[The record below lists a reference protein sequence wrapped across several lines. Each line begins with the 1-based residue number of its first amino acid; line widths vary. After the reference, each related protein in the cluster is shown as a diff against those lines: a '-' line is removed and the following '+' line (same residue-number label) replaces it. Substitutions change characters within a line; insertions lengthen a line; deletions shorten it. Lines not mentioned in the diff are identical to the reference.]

1 MGRAEDR
8 KRKKYISKKLT
19 QKQFENLKN
28 DINNEFINKEV
39 SERCKYFKELFSD
52 SLMEAFLKNNLPK
65 SKVMMILDDTELIM
79 KRKAEERL
87 NGNS

>member
-52 SLMEAFLKNNLPK
+52 CLAEAFVRNNLSRTK
-65 SKVMMILDDTELIM
+65 LMMILDDVELIM
-79 KRKAEERL
+79 NQKLEEKR
-87 NGNS
+87 NGKS

>member
-1 MGRAEDR
+1 MGRAENR
-8 KRKKYISKKLT
+8 KKRKFINQKLT
-19 QKQFENLKN
+19 KQQFEILKS
-28 DINNEFINKEV
+28 DINREFIEKEV

-79 KRKAEERL
+79 KRKVEERR

>member
-19 QKQFENLKN
+19 QKQFEILKS
-28 DINNEFINKEV
+28 DINRELIEKEV

-52 SLMEAFLKNNLPK
+52 CLAEAFVKNNLPK
-65 SKVMMILDDTELIM
+65 TKLRLILDDVALIM
-79 KRKAEERL
+79 KRKVEERR

>member
-8 KRKKYISKKLT
+8 KKRKFINQKLT
-19 QKQFENLKN
+19 KQQFEILKS
-28 DINNEFINKEV
+28 DINREFIEKEV

-52 SLMEAFLKNNLPK
+52 SLVEAFLKNNLPK

>member
-1 MGRAEDR
+1 MGRAENR
-8 KRKKYISKKLT
+8 KKRKFINQKLT
-19 QKQFENLKN
+19 KQQFEILKS
-28 DINNEFINKEV
+28 DINREFIEKEV

>member
-28 DINNEFINKEV
+28 DINNEIINKEV
-39 SERCKYFKELFSD
+39 AERCQNFKELFAD
-52 SLMEAFLKNNLPK
+52 CLAEAFVKNNLPK
-65 SKVMMILDDTELIM
+65 TKLRLILDDVVLIM
-79 KRKAEERL
+79 KRKVEERR

>member
-19 QKQFENLKN
+19 QKQFEILKS
-28 DINNEFINKEV
+28 DINREFIEKEV

-52 SLMEAFLKNNLPK
+52 SLVEAFLKNNLPK
-65 SKVMMILDDTELIM
+65 SKVMMILDDTDLIM
-79 KRKAEERL
+79 KRKVEERR
-87 NGNS
+87 NGQS